1 MLYQSG
7 GSVLCRD
14 CFFAR
19 NTVKSKNS
27 TNWDRPVV
35 TSVAALHNGSMAFIN
50 CTLMDNFADAMES
63 TSAAA
68 ATVGHRNEYSNS
80 GLAFVHCTL
89 VNNTAQGGKAHADLL
104 IHPDSESRNTTRHGI
119 GILNSILHN
128 SKDPSYKPL
137 QLLASTPPI
146 IVYSA
151 LSKIKEE
158 DFNTTLT
165 GALWK
170 DVTDNTTGIA
180 ARTSV
185 SPDGVEALGI
195 KSTSPLTHGTDTI
208 VISGNRP
215 YLWNAENAEG
225 VDWKTY
231 ISLVEPNF
239 TRKPDQVGLQPTDK
253 SQPAPLPDAFGAPRI
268 IGKLAVGAL
277 NAVSGGLTIRFR

>member
-1 MLYQSG
+1 M
-7 GSVLCRD
+7 D
-14 CFFAR
+14 
-19 NTVKSKNS
+19 S
-27 TNWDRPVV
+27 T
-35 TSVAALHNGSMAFIN
+35 A
-50 CTLMDNFADAMES
+50 
-63 TSAAA
+63 AAA
-68 ATVGHRNEYSNS
+68 ATVGDRNEYKET

-89 VNNTAQGGKAHADLL
+89 ANNTAQGGKAAADLL

-195 KSTSPLTHGTDTI
+195 KSISPLTHGSGTI

-215 YLWNAENAEG
+215 YLWNADATDVNH
-225 VDWKTY
+225 TY
-231 ISLVEPNF
+231 LSLVEPTWYRN
-239 TRKPDQVGLQPTDK
+239 PSQVGRPDANQPD
-253 SQPAPLPDAFGAPRI
+253 PLPDAFGVPRI

-277 NAVSGGLTIRFR
+277 NAVSGGFTIRFR